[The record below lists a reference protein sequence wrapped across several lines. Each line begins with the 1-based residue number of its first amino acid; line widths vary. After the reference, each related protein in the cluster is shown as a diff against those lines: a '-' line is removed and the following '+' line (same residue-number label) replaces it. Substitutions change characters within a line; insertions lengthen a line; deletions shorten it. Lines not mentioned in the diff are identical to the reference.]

1 MKNTDIKFFKKIHK
15 EFLKIKKRNIKI
27 DRIKPFFYFDVCC
40 FFMLPLVIFL
50 TSFTIAFLVADF
62 DFNKVVNNFNL
73 LIPVLSLV
81 TFPLPYFFYSL
92 IKNTFLIKFFDKK
105 VIENIKN
112 KKKLSIKNFL
122 IQEIKNNKYDELKD
136 ILQLK
141 NYSFLDVFKFY
152 LKNMTDKE
160 FIENDKELFLL
171 FKDFK
176 NININNFDQLFQNK
190 YLKLFKNEVININTI
205 ENRIQFYS
213 DTLNDDLDR
222 KESYFTAFHK
232 TINTVRESQNK
243 LNLDQS
249 IKNFKQ
255 NTKEN
260 ISF

>member
-1 MKNTDIKFFKKIHK
+1 MNNNIKFFKKIYK

-27 DRIKPFFYFDVCC
+27 YRIKPFFHFEVCC

-50 TSFTIAFLVADF
+50 TSSTIAFIVADF
-62 DFNKVVNNFNL
+62 NFNKVINNFNM
-73 LIPVLSLV
+73 LIPILSLV

-92 IKNTFLIKFFDKK
+92 IKNIFLIKLFDKK
-105 VIENIKN
+105 VIKNIKN

-141 NYSFLDVFKFY
+141 NYSFLDVFSFY
-152 LKNMTDKE
+152 LKNLTDKE
-160 FIENDKELFLL
+160 FIENDKELFIL
-171 FKDFK
+171 FKDLK
-176 NININNFDQLFQNK
+176 NINIDNFDQLFQNK

-213 DTLNDDLDR
+213 DVLNYDLDR
-222 KESYFTAFHK
+222 KENFFSSFHK
-232 TINTVRESQNK
+232 TINVVRESQNK
-243 LNLDQS
+243 INLDQT
-249 IKNFKQ
+249 IKNFKK
-255 NTKEN
+255 NTKQK